1 MKELSLEAMQE
12 LNGGQLPFECALALA
27 GYGIAIAGAAAATG
41 GIGVFIIGQ
50 LGLFSGAAGIICSCS
65 DMCG

>member
-12 LNGGQLPFECALALA
+12 LNGGQLPLGCALALA

-41 GIGVFIIGQ
+41 GIAFIIGQ
-50 LGLFSGAAGIICSCS
+50 LGLYSAAAGIICSCS